1 MASPDYFRALGI
13 PLLHGR
19 FITAADKAGAPPV
32 IVINRAMAEKY
43 WGTEDTVGKRV
54 TWDDHPKEE
63 DWFRV
68 VGVVGDVKD
77 KPSSPATEPAFWWS
91 SLQQPFAFLGES
103 LVIRSA
109 SDPQTLADAV
119 RNEVH
124 RLDPA
129 LAVADVQS
137 MDAIVYGSVA
147 TPRFG
152 FVLVGLF
159 AGLAI
164 ILAAIGT
171 YGVISYSATQ
181 RTSEFGLRV
190 ALGAQ
195 RIDVIRLVLTQAA
208 RLVLA
213 GTALGLVFALILAR
227 VLKNLIYNVSPADP
241 LTFVSVGLMVIAIA
255 VLACYIPALKA
266 TRANPMTAL
275 RAE

>member
-1 MASPDYFRALGI
+1 
-13 PLLHGR
+13 
-19 FITAADKAGAPPV
+19 
-32 IVINRAMAEKY
+32 
-43 WGTEDTVGKRV
+43 V

-63 DWFRV
+63 DWFHI

-77 KPSSPATEPAFWWS
+77 RPNSPATEPAFWWS
-91 SLQQPFAFLGES
+91 DQQQPFPFADIS
-103 LVIRSA
+103 LAIRST
-109 SDPQTLADAV
+109 SDPQTLADTL
-119 RNEVH
+119 RNEVR

-129 LAVADVQS
+129 LAVADVQW
-137 MDAIVYGSVA
+137 MDEIVESSVA
-147 TPRFG
+147 TPRFA

-164 ILAAIGT
+164 LLAAIGT
-171 YGVISYSATQ
+171 YGVIAYSVSQ

-195 RIDVIRLVLTQAA
+195 RFDVIRLVLAQAA
-208 RLVLA
+208 KLVLA
-213 GTALGLVFALILAR
+213 GTVLGLGFALALAR
-227 VLKNLIYNVSPADP
+227 VLKNLIYDVSPADP
-241 LTFVSVGLMVIAIA
+241 LTFLSVGLMVIAIA

>member
-1 MASPDYFRALGI
+1 M
-13 PLLHGR
+13 
-19 FITAADKAGAPPV
+19 
-32 IVINRAMAEKY
+32 
-43 WGTEDTVGKRV
+43 
-54 TWDDHPKEE
+54 
-63 DWFRV
+63 
-68 VGVVGDVKD
+68 
-77 KPSSPATEPAFWWS
+77 
-91 SLQQPFAFLGES
+91 
-103 LVIRSA
+103 VIRSA

-129 LAVADVQS
+129 LAVADVQW
-137 MDAIVYGSVA
+137 MDEIVYGSVA
-147 TPRFG
+147 TPRFA

-171 YGVISYSATQ
+171 YGVIAYSVTQ

-195 RIDVIRLVLTQAA
+195 RLDVIRLVLTQAA
-208 RLVLA
+208 KLVLA
-213 GTALGLVFALILAR
+213 GTALGLVLALTLAR

-241 LTFVSVGLMVIAIA
+241 LTFASVGLMVIAIA